1 MVCGP
6 DWAFDLVNIYNW
18 AREMSS
24 DSPNL
29 SALLSQT
36 FVAFAIE
43 IDNEAEHRMPHF
55 TTNQDGRR
63 KSKDLPW
70 LTSMAM
76 WWNCLRFVPDEG
88 ITVREMESLAR
99 TKTNL
104 PGMIRWGFVNIEP
117 RPTSTA
123 ANSIKPNAVVHLRP
137 AGKRSKEVWTPLFA
151 EIEDRWR
158 ARFGS
163 EEIDRLRELLR
174 KFACQYGIAFPDCM
188 PILGYGL
195 FCTRDLGAKVSEFNA
210 VETELPTDMALH
222 ALLAKALLAFARD
235 YEAIS
240 KVSLAIAANVLRT
253 TDPAGTPI
261 RDLPALSG
269 VSKESIAMATGYL
282 VRHRFAT
289 EETGRVLRLNSEG
302 LKEREHYFSA
312 IEAIENDWRGRFGT
326 GELRELLLEFSGPG
340 PSLLFKGMEPYPDN
354 WRAAIRKPACLPHF
368 PMVLHRG
375 GYPDGS

>member
-1 MVCGP
+1 M
-6 DWAFDLVNIYNW
+6 
-18 AREMSS
+18 RS

-36 FVAFAIE
+36 SVALAIE

-55 TTNQDGRR
+55 TTNENGRR

-104 PGMIRWGFVNIEP
+104 PGMIRWGFVKIEP
-117 RPTSTA
+117 RPVTPA
-123 ANSIKPNAVVHLRP
+123 ANAIKLNATVRLTHP
-137 AGKRSKEVWTPLFA
+137 GKKSKEVWAPLFG
-151 EIEDRWR
+151 EIEERWR

-163 EEIDRLRELLR
+163 NEIDRLRELLR
-174 KFACQYGIAFPDCM
+174 KLACQYGIAFPDCM

-195 FCTRDLGAKVSEFNA
+195 FCTRDPGAKTSELNTA
-210 VETELPTDMALH
+210 ETELPTDLALP
-222 ALLAKALLAFARD
+222 ALLAKVLLAFARD
-235 YEAIS
+235 YEANS
-240 KVSLAIAANVLRT
+240 TVSLAIAANVLRV
-253 TDPAGTPI
+253 TDPAGTAI
-261 RDLPALSG
+261 RDLPGLSG
-269 VSKESIAMATGYL
+269 VSKESIAMATGFL
-282 VRHRFAT
+282 VRHRFAS
-289 EETGRVLRLNSEG
+289 EETGRILRLNAAG
-302 LKEREHYFSA
+302 LKEREHYLSA
-312 IEAIENDWRGRFGT
+312 IEAIENDWRQRFDSDK
-326 GELRELLLEFSGPG
+326 LRELLLLFAGPDSS
-340 PSLLFKGMEPYPDN
+340 PLFKGMEPYPDN
-354 WRAAIRKPACLPHF
+354 WRAAIRKPTCLPHF